1 MGASSNLLGRS
12 VTRDMLGGWVRLQI
26 CLAGA
31 LPEICLVGGCVFKTA
46 WQEHYLRCVW
56 WVAASSKLL
65 GRSISRD
72 VLGGW
77 MCLENCLTEALPKGA
92 WWVDVSRKLPN
103 RSITKGCL
111 VGGFVFMS

>member
-12 VTRDMLGGWVRLQI
+12 VTRDMLGGWVRLQN

-31 LPEICLVGGCVFKTA
+31 LPEMCLVGGCVLKIA
-46 WQEHYLRCVW
+46 WQGHYLRCAW
-56 WVAASSKLL
+56 WAGAYSKLL

-77 MCLENCLTEALPKGA
+77 MCLENCLAGALPKGA
-92 WWVDVSRKLPN
+92 WWVDS
-103 RSITKGCL
+103 S
-111 VGGFVFMS
+111 S